1 MGRIKDRNVGGSESE
16 VKMAGETTN
25 YKLKKP
31 ADNENADISVLN
43 ENADKID
50 IALKSVTDAAQAAS
64 KNAGNADMI
73 TKTNATVATSAWASN
88 TTYADFPFRASV
100 PIAGCTAN
108 HKPDVTFKLTDAM
121 SGNYAPVCESYAGG
135 VYIYAATKPTA
146 TLTIPTILLLK
157 EKEVTA

>member
-1 MGRIKDRNVGGSESE
+1 MGRIKDRDVGGSESE

-31 ADNENADISVLN
+31 ADNENAD
-43 ENADKID
+43 KID
-50 IALKSVTDAAQAAS
+50 IALKSVADAAQAAS

-88 TTYADFPFRASV
+88 TTYADFPFRAGI

-108 HKPDVTFKLTDAM
+108 HKPDVTFKLADAM